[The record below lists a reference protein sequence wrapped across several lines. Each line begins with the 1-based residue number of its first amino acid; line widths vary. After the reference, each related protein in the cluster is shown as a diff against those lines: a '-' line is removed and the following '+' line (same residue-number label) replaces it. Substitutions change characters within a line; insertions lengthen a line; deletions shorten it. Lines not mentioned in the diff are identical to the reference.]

1 MWTFDCSTA
10 LAANPADPLPS
21 KAINNA
27 AGQYRTN
34 VLIGLR
40 LLDTVSQQRNVLT
53 TCE

>member
-1 MWTFDCSTA
+1 MWTLDGPTA
-10 LAANPADPLPS
+10 LAANPADPPPS

-40 LLDTVSQQRNVLT
+40 LLDTVSQQLNVHT
-53 TCE
+53 TCG